1 MKTLWFSCDGNQSYS
16 ALQDKCT
23 IATTRRINK
32 VNGFHGF
39 IKERLN
45 AARGVATIY
54 LNRYNALFAKI
65 YAADKSVADDIFE
78 LMTSQTGTFNSI
90 SHTQSA
96 NLLII

>member
-1 MKTLWFSCDGNQSYS
+1 
-16 ALQDKCT
+16 
-23 IATTRRINK
+23 
-32 VNGFHGF
+32 VNGFHRY

-78 LMTSQTGTFNSI
+78 MMTSQTGSFSSI

-96 NLLII
+96 DLLTI